1 MLDVRS
7 KMDSRLQGAGLAAG
21 IIFAELP
28 NLFGPNYTGNQASF
42 VSSWNTIIS
51 AMQYLVIASLVL
63 VILGIIRRGPIG
75 RPSAWIQMF
84 ISFGL
89 GSWMFLGLTFL
100 GFSQASLSED
110 CCRQLIPAVAPLR
123 GLLLVGLLTPTLSFA
138 SSFVWLFSDS
148 RDRLGPGIG
157 TSAFEIRR
165 RQFVETSEPVVAS
178 VVASVMLVFGLLIIF
193 AAASTLIL
201 IAAAGVIALSATV
214 FVLEVARQTNGPR

>member
-1 MLDVRS
+1 
-7 KMDSRLQGAGLAAG
+7 MDWRLQGAGLTAG

-51 AMQYLVIASLVL
+51 AMKYLVIVSLVL
-63 VILGIIRRGPIG
+63 VILGIIWRGPIG

-89 GSWMFLGLTFL
+89 GSWMFIGLTFL
-100 GFSQASLSED
+100 GFGQAWLYED

-201 IAAAGVIALSATV
+201 LAAAGVIALSATV

>member
-1 MLDVRS
+1 
-7 KMDSRLQGAGLAAG
+7 MDWRLQGAGLAAG

-28 NLFGPNYTGNQASF
+28 NLFGPNYTGNLATF

-51 AMQYLVIASLVL
+51 AMQYLVIVSLVL
-63 VILGIIRRGPIG
+63 VILGMIWRGPIG

-100 GFSQASLSED
+100 GFG
-110 CCRQLIPAVAPLR
+110 QLIPAVAPLR
-123 GLLLVGLLTPTLSFA
+123 GLLLVSLLTPTLSFA
-138 SSFVWLFSDS
+138 SSLAWLFSDS
-148 RDRLGPGIG
+148 RGGLGPGIE

-178 VVASVMLVFGLLIIF
+178 VVASVMLMFGLLIIT
-193 AAASTLIL
+193 AATSTLIL
-201 IAAAGVIALSATV
+201 IAAAIMIGLSIMV
-214 FVLEVARQTNGPR
+214 FVLEVTQQATGPR

>member
-110 CCRQLIPAVAPLR
+110 CCRQLIPAVAPLP
-123 GLLLVGLLTPTLSFA
+123 GLVLIGLLTPTLSFA
-138 SSFVWLFSDS
+138 SSLVWLFSDA
-148 RDRLGPGIG
+148 RGRPGAG
-157 TSAFEIRR
+157 TEVSAVEIRR
-165 RQFVETSEPVVAS
+165 IMFSENSETVVATVVAS
-178 VVASVMLVFGLLIIF
+178 IMLVFGSLIIF

-201 IAAAGVIALSATV
+201 IVAAGVIALSVTV
-214 FVLEVARQTNGPR
+214 FVLEVARQKNGP

>member
-100 GFSQASLSED
+100 G
-110 CCRQLIPAVAPLR
+110 
-123 GLLLVGLLTPTLSFA
+123 
-138 SSFVWLFSDS
+138 